1 LDLLAANRKR
11 ALAALDSAGRAAVMR
26 RAGEHLAALGLTS
39 VGDAAGEAAAFGAL
53 REAER
58 RGELPVRVTMLFTYP
73 ESAWLRASGM
83 TTGFG
88 SDRLRIG
95 GIKLWADGG
104 MNSRTAAVDEPYLDP
119 PGELGLLWYSQEE
132 LSALVRACVAAGFQ
146 VAIHA
151 QGERGIRQSLR
162 ALADVTP
169 PGNPLRHRIEHG
181 GCFIAELRREAARLG
196 IHVVSQ
202 PGFFS
207 ALGDSYVEAFGPDR
221 TAALYPFASMRDEGI
236 LVAGSSDAPVITA
249 SPLIGMRDAIL
260 RRTDG
265 GSHVAR
271 SEAVPA
277 AEALEMY
284 TTRAAFVDWAEDA
297 TGSLAPGKLAD
308 FTVLSADPLAIPPD
322 EIGPDLVEAT
332 ILGGSRTYRRG

>member
-1 LDLLAANRKR
+1 
-11 ALAALDSAGRAAVMR
+11 MR
-26 RAGEHLAALGLTS
+26 RAGEHLAALGLTA

-73 ESAWLRASGM
+73 ESTWLRVAGM

-104 MNSRTAAVDEPYLDP
+104 MNSRTAALDEPYLDP

-132 LSALVRACVAAGFQ
+132 LSELVRECVDAGFQ

-162 ALADVTP
+162 ALAEVTP
-169 PGNPLRHRIEHG
+169 AGNPLRHRIEHG
-181 GCFIAELRREAARLG
+181 GCFSPELRREAARLD

-207 ALGDSYVEAFGPDR
+207 ALGDSYVDAFGPER
-221 TAALYPFASMRDEGI
+221 TAGLYPFASMREDGI
-236 LVAGSSDAPVITA
+236 VVAGSSDAPVISA
-249 SPLIGMRDAIL
+249 SPLVGMRDAIL

-265 GSHVAR
+265 GAYVAR
-271 SEAVPA
+271 AEAVPA
-277 AEALEMY
+277 FEALEMY
-284 TTRAAFVDWAEDA
+284 TTRAAFVDWAEHA

-308 FTVLSADPLAIPPD
+308 FTVLSADPLSVAAQQ
-322 EIGPDLVEAT
+322 IGPDLVQAT
-332 ILGGSRTYRRG
+332 FVGGVSTYEREPSA